1 MKRKFSENA
10 ALIVAMAVFVALAL
24 QSAAAAP
31 VIALQPFVSGLTSP
45 VDLQPSRDGT
55 GRLFVVEQGGII
67 RVIKAG
73 KLLATPFL
81 NLTNIVHSGGEEGLL
96 GLAFHPA
103 YKTNGRFFVNY
114 TRVVSGQHQTIIAEY
129 HVSSTNK
136 DVADPTGAILLKV
149 NQPFDNHKGGQ
160 LVFGPDG
167 YLYIGLG
174 DGGDQGDPLKNGQKL
189 STLLGKMLRIDV
201 DSGAPYKIPPTNP
214 FIGRTGVKPEIWA
227 YGFRNPWRFSFD
239 LQSKKLYIGDVGQ
252 DAYEEI
258 DIGTI
263 GGNFGWN
270 VMEGA
275 HCYPIG
281 STCNQSGKILPIAEV
296 PHPEAEAIIG
306 GFVYRSTVI
315 PGLSGYYVFG
325 DFITGT
331 IWGLKQVSGTWQRT
345 TLLSTGR
352 GISAFGRDASGT
364 LYVIDYLNG
373 AILKIVQG

>member
-10 ALIVAMAVFVALAL
+10 ALIVAMAVFLALAL

-306 GFVYRSTVI
+306 GFLYRSTVI

-373 AILKIVQG
+373 AIFKIVQG

>member
-10 ALIVAMAVFVALAL
+10 ALIVAMVVFLALAL
-24 QSAAAAP
+24 HSAAAAP

-306 GFVYRSTVI
+306 GFLYRSTVI

-352 GISAFGRDASGT
+352 AISAFGRDASGT

-373 AILKIVQG
+373 AIFKIVQG

>member
-1 MKRKFSENA
+1 MRRKFSENA
-10 ALIVAMAVFVALAL
+10 ALIVAMVVFLALAL

-81 NLTNIVHSGGEEGLL
+81 NLSSIVQFGGEEGLL

-136 DVADPTGAILLKV
+136 DVANPTGAIVLKV

-174 DGGDQGDPLKNGQKL
+174 DGGDAGDPLKNGQKL

-352 GISAFGRDASGT
+352 GISAFGRDAAGA

-373 AILKIVQG
+373 AIFKIVQG

>member
-10 ALIVAMAVFVALAL
+10 ALIVAMVVFLALAL

-306 GFVYRSTVI
+306 GFLYRSTVI

-352 GISAFGRDASGT
+352 AISAFGRDASGT

>member
-10 ALIVAMAVFVALAL
+10 ALIVAMVVFLALAL

-373 AILKIVQG
+373 AIFKIVQG

>member
-10 ALIVAMAVFVALAL
+10 ALIVAMVVFLALAL
-24 QSAAAAP
+24 HSAAAAP

-315 PGLSGYYVFG
+315 SGLSGYYVFG

-352 GISAFGRDASGT
+352 AISAFGRDASGT

>member
-1 MKRKFSENA
+1 M
-10 ALIVAMAVFVALAL
+10 
-24 QSAAAAP
+24 
-31 VIALQPFVSGLTSP
+31 
-45 VDLQPSRDGT
+45 
-55 GRLFVVEQGGII
+55 
-67 RVIKAG
+67 
-73 KLLATPFL
+73 
-81 NLTNIVHSGGEEGLL
+81 
-96 GLAFHPA
+96 
-103 YKTNGRFFVNY
+103 NY
-114 TRVVSGQHQTIIAEY
+114 TRVVSGQPQTVIAEY
-129 HVSSTNK
+129 HASTTNR
-136 DVADPTGAILLKV
+136 DVANPTGTIVLKV

-174 DGGDQGDPLKNGQKL
+174 DGGDAGDPLKNGQKL

-201 DSGAPYKIPPTNP
+201 DSGAPYTIPPTNP

-252 DAYEEI
+252 DAFEEI

-270 VMEGA
+270 VMEGF

-296 PHPEAEAIIG
+296 AHPEAEAIIG

-315 PGLSGYYVFG
+315 PGL
-325 DFITGT
+325 
-331 IWGLKQVSGTWQRT
+331 LR
-345 TLLSTGR
+345 LLR
-352 GISAFGRDASGT
+352 VRR
-364 LYVIDYLNG
+364 LRLRDYLG
-373 AILKIVQG
+373 P

>member
-10 ALIVAMAVFVALAL
+10 ALIVAMVVFLALAL

-315 PGLSGYYVFG
+315 SGLSGYYVFG

-352 GISAFGRDASGT
+352 AISAFGRDASGT

>member
-10 ALIVAMAVFVALAL
+10 ALIVAMAVFLALAL

-315 PGLSGYYVFG
+315 SGLSGYYVFG

-373 AILKIVQG
+373 AIFKIVQG

>member
-1 MKRKFSENA
+1 MTRKSSQQA
-10 ALIVAMAVFVALAL
+10 ALIAAIVALVALAL
-24 QSAAAAP
+24 QTAAAAP
-31 VIALQPFVSGLTSP
+31 IIALSPFVSGLTSP

-55 GRLFVVEQGGII
+55 SRLFVVQQGGII
-67 RVIKAG
+67 RVIKSG

-81 NLTNIVHSGGEEGLL
+81 NLTSLVQSGGEEGLL

-114 TRVVSGQHQTIIAEY
+114 TRSVSGQIQTIIAEY
-129 HVSSTNK
+129 HASSTNP
-136 DVADPTGAILLKV
+136 DVANPTGAIVLKV
-149 NQPFDNHKGGQ
+149 NQPFDNHNGGQ
-160 LVFGPDG
+160 LAFGPDG

-174 DGGDQGDPLKNGQKL
+174 DGGSEGDPQKNGQKL

-201 DSGAPYKIPPTNP
+201 NSGAPYKIPPTNP
-214 FIGRTGVKPEIWA
+214 FVGRTGVKPEIWA

-239 LQSKKLYIGDVGQ
+239 SNRLFIGDVGQ

-270 VMEGA
+270 IMEGR

-296 PHPEAEAIIG
+296 AHPTAEAIIG
-306 GFVYRSTVI
+306 GFVYRSTAI
-315 PGLSGYYVFG
+315 PALTGSYVFG
-325 DFITGT
+325 DFVTGT

-352 GISAFGRDASGT
+352 AISAFGRDAGGA
-364 LYVIDYLNG
+364 LYVVDYLNG
-373 AILKIVQG
+373 AIFKIVQG

>member
-10 ALIVAMAVFVALAL
+10 ALIVAMAVFLALAL

-315 PGLSGYYVFG
+315 SGLSGYYVFG

-352 GISAFGRDASGT
+352 AISAFGRDASGT

-373 AILKIVQG
+373 AIFKIVQG

>member
-10 ALIVAMAVFVALAL
+10 ALIVAMVVFLALAL
-24 QSAAAAP
+24 HSAAAAP

-315 PGLSGYYVFG
+315 SGLSGYYVFG

-352 GISAFGRDASGT
+352 AISAFGRDASGT

-373 AILKIVQG
+373 AIFKIVQG

>member
-10 ALIVAMAVFVALAL
+10 ALIVAMAVFLALAL

-315 PGLSGYYVFG
+315 SGLSGYYVFG

-352 GISAFGRDASGT
+352 AISAFGRDASGT

>member
-10 ALIVAMAVFVALAL
+10 ALIVAMVVFLALAL

-352 GISAFGRDASGT
+352 AISAFGRDASGT

>member
-1 MKRKFSENA
+1 MRRKFSENA
-10 ALIVAMAVFVALAL
+10 ALIVAMVVFLALAL

-81 NLTNIVHSGGEEGLL
+81 NLSSIVQFGGEEGLL

-136 DVADPTGAILLKV
+136 DVANPTGAIVLKV

-174 DGGDQGDPLKNGQKL
+174 DGGDAGDPLKNGQKL

-252 DAYEEI
+252 DAFEEI
-258 DIGTI
+258 DIGTV

-352 GISAFGRDASGT
+352 AISAFGRDASGT

>member
-1 MKRKFSENA
+1 MRRKFSENA
-10 ALIVAMAVFVALAL
+10 ALIVAMVVFLALAL

-214 FIGRTGVKPEIWA
+214 FIGRNGVKPEIWA

-315 PGLSGYYVFG
+315 PALSGYYVFG

-352 GISAFGRDASGT
+352 AISAFGRDASGT

>member
-1 MKRKFSENA
+1 MRRKFSENA
-10 ALIVAMAVFVALAL
+10 ALIVAMVVFLALAL

-136 DVADPTGAILLKV
+136 DVANPTGAIVLKV

-174 DGGDQGDPLKNGQKL
+174 DGGDAGDPLKNGQKL

-252 DAYEEI
+252 DAFEEI
-258 DIGTI
+258 DIGTV

-296 PHPEAEAIIG
+296 AHPAAEAIIG

-315 PGLSGYYVFG
+315 PALSGYYVFG

-352 GISAFGRDASGT
+352 GISAFGRDASGA

-373 AILKIVQG
+373 AIFKIVQG

>member
-1 MKRKFSENA
+1 MKLKFSENA
-10 ALIVAMAVFVALAL
+10 ALIAAMVVFLALAF

-31 VIALQPFVSGLTSP
+31 VIALQPFVSGLSSP

-55 GRLFVVEQGGII
+55 GRLFVVEQGGTI

-81 NLTNIVHSGGEEGLL
+81 NLTKIVQSGGEEGLL

-114 TRVVSGQHQTIIAEY
+114 TRVVSGQLQTVIAEY
-129 HVSSTNK
+129 HASTTNR
-136 DVADPTGAILLKV
+136 DVADPAGAIVLKV
-149 NQPFDNHKGGQ
+149 NQPFDNHNGGQ
-160 LVFGPDG
+160 LAFGPDG

-174 DGGDQGDPLKNGQKL
+174 DGGDQGDPLKNGQRL

-252 DAYEEI
+252 DAFEEI

-270 VMEGA
+270 VMEGF

-325 DFITGT
+325 DFITGM

-373 AILKIVQG
+373 AIFKIVQG